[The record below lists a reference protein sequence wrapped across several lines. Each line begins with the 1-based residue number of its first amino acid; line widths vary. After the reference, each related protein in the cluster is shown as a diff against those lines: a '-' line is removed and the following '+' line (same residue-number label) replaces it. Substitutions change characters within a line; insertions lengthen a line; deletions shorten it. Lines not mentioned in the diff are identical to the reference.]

1 MVNDVDMRDAL
12 AALRTEASAGA
23 PAVILLVAG
32 NFTLTDAPFAF
43 DARIRASEVRLIG
56 TASATLQAAGSGGG
70 GAVNATGAPLFTVS
84 AGAPS
89 VTVRGLVLRSQLV
102 LDGGE
107 LHLENCSFV
116 NSSAEEGGG
125 LRVSGGALTADG
137 VSFETCQA
145 TRGGAVHVSGGGAA
159 VFSGCT
165 FARSAASAVLGGGA
179 VWVGATGRVVLRER
193 THLHDN
199 SAAGDLG
206 SIHIAEGGSAV
217 YVLPAPLAHYV
228 DLARDGSWTA
238 DYEGRP
244 ALALKG
250 GTLYRDYPSA
260 CPAGQYGNSEEMV
273 EQSSS
278 LCAGLCPAGTVCGET
293 ATVTPSVCELG
304 GYCPKGS
311 SAARPCPSGRFGNAT
326 ALEAPEGVR
335 GCHACPA
342 GASCGV
348 GATMPIPCAP
358 GTFAAN
364 GSTAACLPCPATT
377 YQPAAGATACL
388 LCGDLDGDLYY
399 CPEGSS
405 MRFSPLCSEGSYLP
419 AGRVYTEQAD
429 CEPCPISMWCSG
441 GSSAPQ
447 ECGVGR
453 FANVSGL
460 SNCFDCQPGSYQDQ
474 RGATGSLACPIAAY
488 CAGEGASSPTPCP
501 GGTWSNRTGLS
512 SEYECT
518 KVVKGEWAPIGS
530 RQAEA
535 CPKHMYCPG
544 YDADKTNEP
553 PGSKPIIIEWGSSRK
568 TRKVPSPLTTHHS
581 PLTTHHSPFTTH
593 HSPLTTRHSP
603 LTTHHSPLATH
614 HSPLT
619 THDLTL
625 THRLQR
631 LYLLTRCRPSPSR

>member
-1 MVNDVDMRDAL
+1 MANDVDMRDAL
-12 AALRTEASAGA
+12 AALRTEAPAGA
-23 PAVILLVAG
+23 PAVILLGAG

-43 DARIRASEVRLIG
+43 DARIRASEVWLIG
-56 TASATLQAAGSGGG
+56 TANATLQATGSAGGGEGEGGSGSGGEFEGGSGGG
-70 GAVNATGAPLFTVS
+70 GEVDATGVPLFTVS
-84 AGAPS
+84 AGAPP

-102 LDGGE
+102 LDGGK
-107 LHLENCSFV
+107 LHLEDCSFV
-116 NSSAEEGGG
+116 NSSAEEGGA
-125 LRVSGGALTADG
+125 LRVNGGALTADG

-179 VWVGATGRVVLRER
+179 VWVGATGGVVLRER

-199 SAAGDLG
+199 FAAGELE
-206 SIHIAEGGSAV
+206 SIYIAEGGSAV

-250 GTLYRDYPSA
+250 GTFYRDYPSA
-260 CPAGQYGNSEEMV
+260 CPAGQYGDSEEI
-273 EQSSS
+273 EQQSSS

-304 GYCPKGS
+304 GYCTKGS
-311 SAARPCPSGRFGNAT
+311 PAARPCPSGRFGNAT

-342 GASCGV
+342 GAACGV

-364 GSTAACLPCPATT
+364 GSTVACLPCPATT
-377 YQPAAGATACL
+377 YQPVAGATACL
-388 LCGDLDGDLYY
+388 LCGDLYY

-419 AGRVYTEQAD
+419 AGRVYSEQAD
-429 CEPCPISMWCSG
+429 CDPCPISMWCSG
-441 GSSAPQ
+441 GSSAPR
-447 ECGVGR
+447 ECGVGS

-460 SNCFDCQPGSYQDQ
+460 ANCFDCRPGSYQDQ
-474 RGATGSLACPIAAY
+474 TGATGSLACPIAAY

-530 RQAEA
+530 GQAEA
-535 CPKHMYCPG
+535 CPKWGFHCPG
-544 YDADKTNEP
+544 YDADKANEP
-553 PGSKPIIIEWGSSRK
+553 PGSKPIIIDSGSSRK
-568 TRKVPSPLTTHHS
+568 TRKVPSPLTTHHA
-581 PLTTHHSPFTTH
+581 PRTTHHAPRTTH
-593 HSPLTTRHSP
+593 HAPR
-603 LTTHHSPLATH
+603 THHNGN
-614 HSPLT
+614 
-619 THDLTL
+619 
-625 THRLQR
+625 
-631 LYLLTRCRPSPSR
+631 TRCR